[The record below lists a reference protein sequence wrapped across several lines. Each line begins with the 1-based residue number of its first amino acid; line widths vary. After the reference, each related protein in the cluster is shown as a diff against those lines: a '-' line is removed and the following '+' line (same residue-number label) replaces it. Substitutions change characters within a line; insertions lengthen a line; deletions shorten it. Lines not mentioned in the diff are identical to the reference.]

1 MTDSIITDKVRAR
14 MAAHTLAAQIEALEA
29 EIAKRRLG
37 ESLDRI
43 EHEADEMLDI
53 KQATHEG
60 GQ

>member
-1 MTDSIITDKVRAR
+1 MTDSIITAKVRAR

-29 EIAKRRLG
+29 EIAKRRLS

-43 EHEADEMLDI
+43 EAEADEMLGI

>member
-1 MTDSIITDKVRAR
+1 MTDSIITAKVRAR

-29 EIAKRRLG
+29 EIAKRGLS

-43 EHEADEMLDI
+43 EHEADETLGI
-53 KQATHEG
+53 KLATHEG